1 MQSPG
6 TMPQQVFFL
15 LRQVVIRTMDREVV
29 FLTLRDKFFQPLSH
43 HLAFPANY
51 RPLIERQALIRHDQ
65 VLVYSEHFPESF
77 TNGTSTQ
84 RIVETEHHIRRLDK
98 SDTVR
103 LELLGVFLY
112 NRLFSG
118 IDTDD
123 TGIVSLKE
131 SRFRRIS
138 QTAFQRLIVRND
150 QAVYQQFDDRGSQQ
164 RLVRHHFR
172 NAVSR
177 IFYR

>member
-1 MQSPG
+1 
-6 TMPQQVFFL
+6 MPQQVFLL

-29 FLTLRDKFFQPLSH
+29 FLTFRDKLLQPLSH
-43 HLAFPANY
+43 HLAFPADY

-65 VLVYSEHFPESF
+65 VLVYPEHFPESF
-77 TNGTSTQ
+77 ANGTGTQ
-84 RIVETEHHIRRLDK
+84 RIIETEHHIGRLDK

-112 NRLFSG
+112 DRLFG
-118 IDTDD
+118 CIDTDD
-123 TGIVSLKE
+123 TGIVPLKE
-131 SRFRRIS
+131 SRLRRIS

-150 QAVYQQFDDRGSQQ
+150 QTVYQQFDDRGSQQ

-177 IFYR
+177 IIYR